1 MVKSSRKSTA
11 AALSTAE
18 TRREIE
24 DSTSDPIAGPP
35 TQDVGDGFVVLNSR
49 RPSRAQRPEAETAND
64 VGEQIG
70 EQLRGLYDDILN
82 QPIPDRFLELLN
94 RLESD
99 PISPTR
105 SKTPGEG

>member
-11 AALSTAE
+11 AALSTSE
-18 TRREIE
+18 ITSESTRME
-24 DSTSDPIAGPP
+24 DGALVAAPEGL
-35 TQDVGDGFVVLNSR
+35 VVLNSR
-49 RPSRAQRPEAETAND
+49 RPTRSTNPKEPSD
-64 VGEQIG
+64 LGEQIG
-70 EQLRGLYDDILN
+70 EQLRGLYDDVLN

-99 PISPTR
+99 PISPQR